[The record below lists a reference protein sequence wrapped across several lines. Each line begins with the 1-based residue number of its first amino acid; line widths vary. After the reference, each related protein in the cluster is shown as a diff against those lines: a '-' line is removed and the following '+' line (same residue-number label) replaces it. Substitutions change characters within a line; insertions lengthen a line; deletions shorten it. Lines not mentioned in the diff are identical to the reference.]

1 MGPRNRSQSG
11 LRRCDGSFFG
21 GGFAPNDT
29 STVGQPQL
37 LSGDNDLFLTLHT
50 QYLHTEYVAVREA
63 LLALLAHSPRHGY
76 ELKTE
81 FESVTGHVWQLNV
94 GQVYTTLDRL
104 ERDGLVRPLSESPS
118 VGDPSTAAPTAKR
131 AYEITHDG
139 RAELSRWYSET
150 DADEAPPRD
159 EALLKVLLASARSAA
174 EGLAVVTKQRKRG
187 LDQLRRLRVLPAAD
201 DLSANIVRDARS
213 ARIEGELAWLDR
225 CEARLVLA
233 AKSSR
238 GGNP

>member
-1 MGPRNRSQSG
+1 
-11 LRRCDGSFFG
+11 
-21 GGFAPNDT
+21 
-29 STVGQPQL
+29 L
-37 LSGDNDLFLTLHT
+37 LDIHT

-63 LLALLAHSPRHGY
+63 ILALLADSPRHGY

-81 FESVTGHVWQLNV
+81 FESVTGHVWPLNV

-104 ERDGLVRPLSESPS
+104 ERDGFVRPLAESAAD
-118 VGDPSTAAPTAKR
+118 GDAATAKR

-139 RAELSRWYSET
+139 RSELNRWYTE
-150 DADEAPPRD
+150 ADPDEPPPRD
-159 EALLKVLLASARSAA
+159 EALLKVLLASARNPQ
-174 EGLAVVTKQRKRG
+174 EGLAVVTDQRKRG
-187 LDQLRRLRVLPAAD
+187 LDQLRRLRVLPAAH

-225 CEARLVLA
+225 CEARLVHA

-238 GGNP
+238 GGIS

>member
-1 MGPRNRSQSG
+1 
-11 LRRCDGSFFG
+11 
-21 GGFAPNDT
+21 
-29 STVGQPQL
+29 
-37 LSGDNDLFLTLHT
+37 LTIHT

-63 LLALLAHSPRHGY
+63 LLALLADSPRHGY

-81 FESVTGHVWQLNV
+81 FESVTGHVWLLNV

-104 ERDGLVRPLSESPS
+104 ERDGLVRPLSEAVS
-118 VGDPSTAAPTAKR
+118 DPTAVTATAVTATAVTATAVTVTAKR
-131 AYEITHDG
+131 AYEITHAG
-139 RAELSRWYSET
+139 REELSRWYSEA
-150 DADEAPPRD
+150 DADEPPPRD

-174 EGLAVVTKQRKRG
+174 EGLAVVTEQRKRG
-187 LDQLRRLRVLPAAD
+187 LDQLRKLRVLPAAD

-233 AKSSR
+233 AKPSR
-238 GGNP
+238 GGNS

>member
-1 MGPRNRSQSG
+1 M
-11 LRRCDGSFFG
+11 
-21 GGFAPNDT
+21 
-29 STVGQPQL
+29 
-37 LSGDNDLFLTLHT
+37 
-50 QYLHTEYVAVREA
+50 AVREA
-63 LLALLAHSPRHGY
+63 LLALLADGPRHGY

-81 FESVTGHVWQLNV
+81 FESVTGHVWLLNI

-104 ERDGLVRPLSESPS
+104 ERDGLVRPLSEAPAG
-118 VGDPSTAAPTAKR
+118 GDPAAVTATAVAATAKR
-131 AYEITHDG
+131 AYEITHAG
-139 RAELSRWYSET
+139 REELSRWYSEA
-150 DADEAPPRD
+150 DANEPPPRD
-159 EALLKVLLASARSAA
+159 GALLKVLLASARSAA

-233 AKSSR
+233 AKPSR
-238 GGNP
+238 GGNS

>member
-1 MGPRNRSQSG
+1 M
-11 LRRCDGSFFG
+11 
-21 GGFAPNDT
+21 
-29 STVGQPQL
+29 
-37 LSGDNDLFLTLHT
+37 HT

-63 LLALLAHSPRHGY
+63 LLALLADSPRHGY

-81 FESVTGHVWQLNV
+81 FEAVTGHVWPLNV

-104 ERDGLVRPLSESPS
+104 ERDGLVRPLTGIPAE
-118 VGDPSTAAPTAKR
+118 GDPGTAKR

-139 RAELSRWYSET
+139 KTELSRWYTE
-150 DADEAPPRD
+150 ADLDEPPPRD
-159 EALLKVLLASARSAA
+159 ESLLKVLLASARNPK
-174 EGLAVVTKQRKRG
+174 EGLTVVTEQRKRG

-225 CEARLVLA
+225 CEARLVLV
-233 AKSSR
+233 AKPSR
-238 GGNP
+238 GGIS

>member
-1 MGPRNRSQSG
+1 
-11 LRRCDGSFFG
+11 
-21 GGFAPNDT
+21 
-29 STVGQPQL
+29 
-37 LSGDNDLFLTLHT
+37 
-50 QYLHTEYVAVREA
+50 VAVREA
-63 LLALLAHSPRHGY
+63 LLALLADAPRHGY

-81 FESVTGHVWQLNV
+81 FESVTGHVWPLNV

-104 ERDGLVRPLSESPS
+104 ERDGLVRPLRES
-118 VGDPSTAAPTAKR
+118 VGDPATPAAAATAKR

-139 RAELSRWYSET
+139 RVELHRWYSEA
-150 DADEAPPRD
+150 DANEPPPRD
-159 EALLKVLLASARSAA
+159 EALLKVLLASTRSAA
-174 EGLAVVTKQRKRG
+174 EGLAVVTEQRKRG

-233 AKSSR
+233 AKPSR
-238 GGNP
+238 GGNS

>member
-1 MGPRNRSQSG
+1 M
-11 LRRCDGSFFG
+11 
-21 GGFAPNDT
+21 
-29 STVGQPQL
+29 
-37 LSGDNDLFLTLHT
+37 FLTLHT

-63 LLALLAHSPRHGY
+63 LLALLADSPRHGY

-81 FESVTGHVWQLNV
+81 FESVTGRVWPLNV

-104 ERDGLVRPLSESPS
+104 ERDGLVRSLWDAPT
-118 VGDPSTAAPTAKR
+118 VGDPSTAKR
-131 AYEITHDG
+131 AYGITHDG
-139 RAELSRWYSET
+139 RVELSRWYSET
-150 DADEAPPRD
+150 DADEPPPRD

-174 EGLAVVTKQRKRG
+174 EGLAVVTEQRKRS

-201 DLSANIVRDARS
+201 DLNANIVRDARS

-238 GGNP
+238 GGNS